1 MVDPNWGGGK
11 FGSYPGFAGPVGTV
25 MLAGALP
32 GLGYRQFWKGGK
44 DLLSMSRQLSPQQ
57 LLRQMQ
63 RRLPSREPTGLRPL
77 GSVRPRRDWARPLLR
92 PLKSRDVRADDLT
105 LGYKPQHW
113 WPRWKGEPYNPKL
126 TPQDLDRIMRVR
138 MEPLR

>member
-1 MVDPNWGGGK
+1 MEEWQRRLVDPNWGGGK
-11 FGSYPGFAGPVGTV
+11 FGSYPGFAGPVGSL

-63 RRLPSREPTGLRPL
+63 RRLRGRDPCLTGP
-77 GSVRPRRDWARPLLR
+77 VRPRRGIIRSALR
-92 PLKSRDVRADDLT
+92 PQYGGPRGGRFRGQRYGPNKTLDDLRRD
-105 LGYKPQHW
+105 Y
-113 WPRWKGEPYNPKL
+113 
-126 TPQDLDRIMRVR
+126 DDV
-138 MEPLR
+138 LR

>member
-1 MVDPNWGGGK
+1 MEEWQRRMFDPNWGGGK
-11 FGSYPGFAGPVGTV
+11 FGSYPGFAGPVGSL

-63 RRLPSREPTGLRPL
+63 RRLRGRDPSLTGP
-77 GSVRPRRDWARPLLR
+77 VRPRRGIIRSALR
-92 PLKSRDVRADDLT
+92 PQYGGPRGGRFRGQRYGPNKTLDDLRRD
-105 LGYKPQHW
+105 Y
-113 WPRWKGEPYNPKL
+113 
-126 TPQDLDRIMRVR
+126 DDV
-138 MEPLR
+138 LR

>member
-1 MVDPNWGGGK
+1 VEEWQRRMFDPNWGGGK
-11 FGSYPGFAGPVGTV
+11 FGSYPGFAGPVGSL

-63 RRLPSREPTGLRPL
+63 RRLRGRDPSLTGRKRPDTFIPHHIRHMLRPQL
-77 GSVRPRRDWARPLLR
+77 GGRSGTRFNQQFRPART
-92 PLKSRDVRADDLT
+92 T
-105 LGYKPQHW
+105 LG
-113 WPRWKGEPYNPKL
+113 
-126 TPQDLDRIMRVR
+126 DLEREYLNTIR
-138 MEPLR
+138 